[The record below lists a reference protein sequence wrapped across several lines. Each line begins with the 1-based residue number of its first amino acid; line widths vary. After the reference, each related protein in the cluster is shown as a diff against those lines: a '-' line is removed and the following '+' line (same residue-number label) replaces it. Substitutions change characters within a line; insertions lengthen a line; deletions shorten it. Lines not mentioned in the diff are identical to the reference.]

1 MKKIFLSLGVV
12 VSVFQ
17 ISFAQY
23 GGGNGLRL
31 YDLRFGVHAS
41 PSWSWF
47 GSDNSKVTN
56 VGSILGIK
64 LGVIAEDRFSENY
77 SIVSGF
83 NVLLSGGGKLRVNV
97 PNKWWVN
104 SYDQFSPSPSVSEI
118 FQAQSEYKYNLSW
131 FEIPLG
137 LKLRTL
143 ETGDHIRYFAEPNVS
158 MAFRYDTN
166 GSTSGLGFGAKYD
179 QDNINLKNE
188 AGSLYFSFGF
198 GFGGEYI
205 VANNTA
211 LSVGLYYQKGLNDVT
226 SDKNGTLYDS
236 TSANPK
242 QNDTRVTMS
251 TLSLRLAVMF

>member
-1 MKKIFLSLGVV
+1 MKKFLLSLFA
-12 VSVFQ
+12 SVFIFQ

-23 GGGNGLRL
+23 GGGRLHL

-41 PSWSWF
+41 PTWSWF
-47 GSDNSKVTN
+47 GTDKNYMSN

-64 LGVIAEDRFSENY
+64 LGLIAENRFTENY

-83 NVLLSGGGKLRVNV
+83 NVLLSGGGKLRINA

-104 SYDQFSPSPSVSEI
+104 SNAEFTPPLTGAEV
-118 FQAQSEYKYNLSW
+118 FQSQSLYKYNLSW
-131 FEIPLG
+131 FEIPIG

-143 ETGDHIRYFAEPNVS
+143 ETGDHIRYFAEPNLSV
-158 MAFRYDTN
+158 AFRYDTN
-166 GSTSGLGFGAKYD
+166 GSTTGLGFGGKYD

-188 AGSLYFSFGF
+188 AGGLYYSFGF
-198 GFGGEYI
+198 GIGGEYI

-211 LSVGLYYQKGLNDVT
+211 FSVGLYYQKGLNDIT
-226 SDKNGTLYDS
+226 SDKSSTIYDAS
-236 TSANPK
+236 GANPTS
-242 QNDTRVTMS
+242 NSDSRVTMS